1 MRDISDA
8 PPIEVLNAAMQ
19 SCSECLVFMV
29 ETLSLARDGKV
40 MERVNNA

>member
-1 MRDISDA
+1 MRDTTAVSSSDG
-8 PPIEVLNAAMQ
+8 LNAAMY

-40 MERVNNA
+40 MKRVKNA